1 MLAWIDLE
9 MTGLDLER
17 HVIVEIATLVT
28 DDNLEVIYEGPDLV
42 ISTTEEQLGQM
53 DEVVYKMHSE
63 SGLLDA
69 IKKSTLSLEDA
80 AEQTLAFL
88 KQHVPGDTKI
98 PLCGN
103 SIGVDRRF
111 LNQYLPEL
119 ENFFHYR
126 SIDVSTIK
134 ELSKRWFPKVYYKA
148 PKKTS
153 AHRALDDII
162 ESVEELRYYKKILF
176 HPIDIQTDSKP

>member
-1 MLAWIDLE
+1 MLAWMDLE
-9 MTGLDLER
+9 MTGLDLGR

-28 DDNLEVIYEGPDLV
+28 DDNLDIIYEGPDLV
-42 ISTTEEQLGQM
+42 ISTTEDQLKEM

-63 SGLLDA
+63 SGLLDE
-69 IKKSTLSLEDA
+69 IRKSTLTLEEA
-80 AEQTLAFL
+80 AEQTIAFL
-88 KQHVPGDTKI
+88 KTHVQGDARI

-111 LNQYLPEL
+111 LSKYLPGL
-119 ENFFHYR
+119 EDFFHYR

-134 ELSKRWFPKVYYKA
+134 ELAKRWFPKVYYQA

-153 AHRALDDII
+153 THRALDDIL

-176 HPIDIQTDSKP
+176 HPTEIQPDK